1 MEAVVNV
8 VLPVFALMA
17 SGYGAGRLRLL
28 GDAASE
34 ALNGFVYWFA
44 LPALLFHAMV
54 KVPVAD
60 VFHLPFLAAFGGA
73 FIATY
78 LLGMATGLFS
88 ASLLAAGPSLAHRG
102 LQGLSASFANT
113 GYMGIPLY
121 ITAFGADRALPA
133 VVATVF
139 TVGIGLVLAIAVTE
153 IGRPGRARRGVARDL
168 GLALLRNPLL
178 GATAAGLAMS
188 AAGIGLPRPVATY
201 LDLLGATAGPG
212 ALFAIGLFLVGKPL
226 AGNLPELAWIT
237 LCKLAIQPLI
247 AAWLAF
253 GVFTMDRHWA
263 AAAVIMSALPT
274 GALAFVVAQRYGI
287 YVAGTSTAILS
298 TTAASFVTLSVVLT
312 LLG

>member
-1 MEAVVNV
+1 VEAVVNV

-54 KVPVAD
+54 KVPVAA

-73 FIATY
+73 FVATY
-78 LLGMATGLFS
+78 LLGMATSLFFTR
-88 ASLLAAGPSLAHRG
+88 PSLAHRG

-237 LCKLAIQPLI
+237 VCKLAIQPLI

-253 GVFTMDRHWA
+253 GVFAMDPHWA

-298 TTAASFVTLSVVLT
+298 TTAASFVSLSVVLT